1 MVVGSVCCGI
11 TKSVLLEM
19 GLGEGGCGD
28 LHCSAVDGGIFRDA
42 RTTSGVS
49 ISRVIR
55 HCLDKA
61 DMPGNAGGCSVF
73 PLTFELTKINILKWR
88 KVCIFQVI
96 VTVSHAMSFGIRRI
110 HIRIFN
116 LIWVYIP

>member
-73 PLTFELTKINILKWR
+73 PLTFELTLYSQVEESLYLSGNCH
-88 KVCIFQVI
+88 CISRHVLRN
-96 VTVSHAMSFGIRRI
+96 TPHTHT
-110 HIRIFN
+110 HI
-116 LIWVYIP
+116 